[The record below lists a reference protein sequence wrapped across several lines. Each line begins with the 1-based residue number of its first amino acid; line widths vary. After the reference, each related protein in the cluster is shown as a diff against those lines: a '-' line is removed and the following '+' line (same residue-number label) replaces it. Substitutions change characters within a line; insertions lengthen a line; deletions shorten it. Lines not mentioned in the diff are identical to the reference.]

1 MRYSLLALPKR
12 LVRSLAKMLAIAL
25 LFLAAPLFA
34 ATWTAPATGIQWEY
48 SLTDSGKAT
57 IGKASNASNSL
68 TIPSTINGHSVTA
81 IGDETFRGCS
91 SLTS

>member
-34 ATWTAPATGIQWEY
+34 AT
-48 SLTDSGKAT
+48 
-57 IGKASNASNSL
+57 
-68 TIPSTINGHSVTA
+68 
-81 IGDETFRGCS
+81 
-91 SLTS
+91 